1 MHLWRSEVNL
11 QDQLAFLLPPC
22 VFFLLGTEQAP
33 LSAESSPLSQGN
45 TLLFLKTKSY
55 IHECSAHID
64 VCARELP
71 GILAYP
77 AQKP

>member
-11 QDQLAFLLPPC
+11 QDQLLFSFHHVCFFFWELNRRLYLP
-22 VFFLLGTEQAP
+22 
-33 LSAESSPLSQGN
+33 SPLSQEN

-55 IHECSAHID
+55 THECSAHID
-64 VCARELP
+64 VCAHELP